1 MDHPFTL
8 KAWSDAQGYEFPLLA
23 DFWPH
28 GEVAEDYGVFNA
40 KAGFALRGTFLVDKT
55 GTVRFAEVNGPGE
68 PRDQEAWKKALA
80 AV

>member
-1 MDHPFTL
+1 M
-8 KAWSDAQGYEFPLLA
+8 
-23 DFWPH
+23 
-28 GEVAEDYGVFNA
+28 FNA

-68 PRDQEAWKKALA
+68 ARDEEVWKKALA